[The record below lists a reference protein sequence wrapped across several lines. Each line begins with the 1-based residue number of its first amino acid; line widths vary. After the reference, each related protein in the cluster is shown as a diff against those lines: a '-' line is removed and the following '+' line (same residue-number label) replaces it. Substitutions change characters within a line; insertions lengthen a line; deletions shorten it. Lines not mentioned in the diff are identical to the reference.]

1 MTNPRFSWAR
11 QIPAAA
17 RHSAGF
23 LILLIVVHLQLAD
36 TIAGAADTPA
46 PAAAQTVEKPAVR
59 VVVDPRVELIC
70 IVFRLAG
77 HPEYN
82 RGRITSYVDEVEK
95 QFGSFRDHAVV
106 RLARKLRATRGVSF
120 DACMSLAVH
129 LSDAQKSDE
138 RVPFGPRPAGL
149 DGRWVLPEAREFL
162 AELRKFAADSRFAEF
177 FAHHRPLYETA
188 EKRMQELLDTQAHL
202 EWFPAYFGPRSGA
215 TFTVAIALL
224 NGPSNYG
231 ARCLLP
237 RGTEELYCILG
248 AWEADADGQPVFRTG
263 VIETVVHEFCH
274 SYTNA
279 VIDRHETELKPAGE
293 KLFALVSAAMARQAY
308 GQWKTMLYES
318 LVRACT
324 IRYLR
329 RHQGLVT
336 AWFKTLD
343 DQGRQFRWIGDLAS
357 LLGEYEEHRDRYP
370 TFESFAPRIVTFFNN
385 QAERIEQ
392 EQVKTSAAAPRV
404 VSVSPADGA
413 SDVDPALGEIRVV
426 FDRPMK
432 NQSWSLVG
440 GGPEFPEPAGQPKY
454 DAARTTWTVPIRLQP
469 ERSYRFL
476 LNSDRFQNFQSADGL
491 PLDPVTV
498 RFQTGKRRGE
508 K

>member
-1 MTNPRFSWAR
+1 MTNARFVLSVR
-11 QIPAAA
+11 ISAAA
-17 RHSAGF
+17 SRSAGV
-23 LILLIVVHLQLAD
+23 LTLLFAVHLQLAD
-36 TIAGAADTPA
+36 TIAGAETAPA

-59 VVVDPRVELIC
+59 VVVDPRVELVC

-82 RGRITSYVDEVEK
+82 RGRIQAYVDDVEK
-95 QFGSFRDHAVV
+95 HFGPCRDYAVV
-106 RLARKLRATRGVSF
+106 KLARKLRKTRGVSF
-120 DACMSLAVH
+120 DACMSMAVH
-129 LSDAQKSDE
+129 LSDAEKIDE
-138 RVPFGPRPAGL
+138 RVPFDPRPVGL
-149 DGRWVLPEAREFL
+149 DGRWVLPEAHEFL
-162 AELRKFAADSRFAEF
+162 AELRKFALDSRFAEF

-188 EKRMQELLDTQAHL
+188 EKRMQELLDAQAHL

-248 AWEADADGQPVFRTG
+248 AWETDTDGQPVFRTG

-293 KLFALVSAAMARQAY
+293 KLFAQVSAAMERQAY

-329 RHQGLVT
+329 RHQGLIA

-343 DQGRQFRWIGDLAS
+343 DRGRQFRWIGDLAS
-357 LLGEYEEHRDRYP
+357 LLGEYEEQRDRYP
-370 TFESFAPRIVTFFNN
+370 TLESFAPRIVTFFND
-385 QAERIEQ
+385 QAEKIEQ
-392 EQVKTSAAAPRV
+392 DQVKTSAAAPRV

-413 SDVDPALGEIRVV
+413 TDVDPALGEIRVV
-426 FDRPMK
+426 FDRPMRD
-432 NQSWSLVG
+432 QSWSLVG

-469 ERSYRFL
+469 ERSYRFM
-476 LNSDRFQNFQSADGL
+476 LNSDRFQNFQSADGV
-491 PLDPVTV
+491 PLEPVTV
-498 RFQTGKRRGE
+498 RFQTGKRRAE
-508 K
+508 N